1 MIKNGIALY
10 RRNDW
15 YKTILVKKVMR
26 GEGAKN
32 FHANSLKGLESI
44 RDIKLI
50 KDICNNILIYI
61 PLFDVFY

>member
-1 MIKNGIALY
+1 M
-10 RRNDW
+10 
-15 YKTILVKKVMR
+15 KKVMI